1 MENEREKQ
9 SSGSGFF
16 PGLVVGTIIGLLV
29 GVMFAPQSGRQSREQ
44 LRGKMDELASL
55 SKAAW
60 EEGKEAVSQ
69 KGAELQARFTSV
81 RRSQQ

>member
-16 PGLVVGTIIGLLV
+16 AGLVVGTIIGLVV
-29 GVMFAPQSGRQSREQ
+29 GVLFAPQSGRQSREQ

-55 SKAAW
+55 GKSAW

-69 KGAELQARFTSV
+69 KGAELQARFTNV
-81 RRSQQ
+81 RRGQQ